1 MRLFGLKLIMLLL
14 PLEHSLRLKLI
25 TMILSSEL
33 GLLCDTF
40 RNCETHF
47 LDMGNRLGNS
57 SLINGVTW
65 DQNVRIIEFFE
76 LCTGF

>member
-40 RNCETHF
+40 RNRETHF